1 MLYVLL
7 VNDVDV
13 IMILEY
19 LYLNDDQDDG
29 DEIEDNS
36 DWERSNVMDYA
47 IL

>member
-19 LYLNDDQDDG
+19 LYLNDDEDDG
-29 DEIEDNS
+29 DEIEDKLRLG
-36 DWERSNVMDYA
+36 EE
-47 IL
+47 